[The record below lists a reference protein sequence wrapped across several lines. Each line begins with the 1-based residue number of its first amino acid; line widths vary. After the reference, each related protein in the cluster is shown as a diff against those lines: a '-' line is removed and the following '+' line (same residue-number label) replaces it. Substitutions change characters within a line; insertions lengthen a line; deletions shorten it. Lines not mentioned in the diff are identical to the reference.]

1 MCWTGNQTSLA
12 FCVAAILPVKS
23 QWIIKIFL
31 KAHLKSPRY
40 QDSAVL
46 TQRRVKSSQR
56 PEQTSIQENKISL
69 NVNKQPL
76 VAIDLLCV
84 HSETQMLS

>member
-1 MCWTGNQTSLA
+1 MDHKNI
-12 FCVAAILPVKS
+12 FKS
-23 QWIIKIFL
+23 SFKISTVSR
-31 KAHLKSPRY
+31 H
-40 QDSAVL
+40 SAVL

-84 HSETQMLS
+84 HSETEMLS